1 MLADIAPSVAGWPAA
16 KPKIA
21 EAASATTITPTPTL
35 KPLMM
40 CCPTRSFDKF
50 GGRGQR
56 NSQGPGAASGGGH
69 GLLQRFDRASRDRV
83 EAGAAVIGECNDLAD
98 HLRRPVPA

>member
-56 NSQGPGAASGGGH
+56 SVKGQAP
-69 GLLQRFDRASRDRV
+69 LQ
-83 EAGAAVIGECNDLAD
+83 AAVTVCFSASTARAAVG
-98 HLRRPVPA
+98 LRPAPL